1 MRNWPKVLLRGVYAL
16 STNVRSASIGISQNS
31 RIMKSPA
38 TTTDRT
44 AVTVVEISD
53 SADANA
59 GIEPFDLDAVQLQ
72 SLPFRAR
79 RVVVRAGAATVVF
92 TSTN

>member
-1 MRNWPKVLLRGVYAL
+1 
-16 STNVRSASIGISQNS
+16 
-31 RIMKSPA
+31 MKSPA
-38 TTTDRT
+38 TNDRT

-53 SADANA
+53 PTDTNA
-59 GIEPFDLDAVQLQ
+59 GIELIDLDAVQLQ

-92 TSTN
+92 HSTNLRMRTRTRVSEGHVAYVTIGPQSQG